1 MGCGEYAL
9 GIQRVNH
16 ITGKKN
22 TASRFH
28 AHIRTAVSQLGQ
40 KERRKDEGRALLSP
54 TPEITRERTR
64 QY

>member
-40 KERRKDEGRALLSP
+40 KERRKDGWKNEGKEEGNSH
-54 TPEITRERTR
+54 
-64 QY
+64 